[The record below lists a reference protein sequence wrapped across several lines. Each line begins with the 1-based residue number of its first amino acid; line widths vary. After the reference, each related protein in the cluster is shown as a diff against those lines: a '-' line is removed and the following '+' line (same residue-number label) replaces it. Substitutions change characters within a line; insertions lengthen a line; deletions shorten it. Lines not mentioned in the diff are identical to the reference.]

1 MPFPSP
7 RLWVVAG
14 TLGNPG
20 DFSPRA
26 KEVLEGADL
35 ILAEDTRRAGLFFQ
49 RHGVAPKGTLRSF
62 FEHNEQER
70 IPSVLSVLDQGR
82 DVALISDAGTPL
94 IGDPGYRLVRA
105 CRDAGVPVSP
115 VPGPCSPV
123 AALCAS
129 GLPPSPFTFLG
140 FLPRQA
146 GDQKRLFLSWAEAA
160 TTLIFFERNSRL
172 RDTLERAQECLG
184 PRELCLARELTKEHE
199 QIILGRLE
207 NHQDMQWDP
216 RGEMTVL
223 VGPPEAPEKTL
234 DVDVD
239 QMLSEEK
246 LTGPPKQVAARVAAR
261 AHGWSSKEV
270 YARLIGL
277 ARAAP
282 ALRTP

>member
-26 KEVLEGADL
+26 RQALQGADL

-49 RHGVAPKGTLRSF
+49 RHEVVPRGSLRSF

-70 IPSVLSVLDQGR
+70 IPFVLKVLEQGR

-105 CRDAGVPVSP
+105 CREAGFSVSP
-115 VPGPCSPV
+115 VPGPCAPV

-146 GDQKRLFLSWAEAA
+146 GDKKRLFRPCIQWGQYADS
-160 TTLIFFERNSRL
+160 NK
-172 RDTLERAQECLG
+172 D
-184 PRELCLARELTKEHE
+184 
-199 QIILGRLE
+199 QIKWPGQSVQMMI
-207 NHQDMQWDP
+207 D
-216 RGEMTVL
+216 RGGIGHVEPVI
-223 VGPPEAPEKTL
+223 
-234 DVDVD
+234 
-239 QMLSEEK
+239 
-246 LTGPPKQVAARVAAR
+246 AARQTGHGNTPPFQFLRNCRAYTAR
-261 AHGWSSKEV
+261 GADDQSIIHADQSRTSAV
-270 YARLIGL
+270 CDQPL
-277 ARAAP
+277 P
-282 ALRTP
+282 ALCAN